1 MKINKL
7 LYAGAALTLLGA
19 CAPAVKAPEA
29 ILPVPEEKQVD
40 WQKMETYAFV
50 HFGLNTFNDREW
62 GYGDSE
68 PKTFNPT
75 KLDCE
80 QWVKTFVE
88 SGMKGVILT
97 VVGHQF
103 SQLFM
108 EVIYVFRCAVI
119 GLVPVPWREVNSE
132 LDAIF
137 LTSGSQLA
145 DDVPFSVFIRSIAD
159 AILRQ
164 LGGPQAE
171 TVMMLGGEDH
181 TLHA

>member
-68 PKTFNPT
+68 PKTFPT
-75 KLDCE
+75 AENAAMDSCE
-80 QWVKTFVE
+80 ISPSSTI
-88 SGMKGVILT
+88 S
-97 VVGHQF
+97 
-103 SQLFM
+103 
-108 EVIYVFRCAVI
+108 R
-119 GLVPVPWREVNSE
+119 
-132 LDAIF
+132 
-137 LTSGSQLA
+137 
-145 DDVPFSVFIRSIAD
+145 
-159 AILRQ
+159 
-164 LGGPQAE
+164 
-171 TVMMLGGEDH
+171 
-181 TLHA
+181 